1 MKRSIRSGEQRRAHT
16 SDRGVS
22 MVSYALLVSLIA
34 MVGIAAIRT
43 VGTNT
48 SDDFAQVPGAFGATG
63 LEDGGTTTTTGP
75 GMTPKEKWDQAQADW
90 SKAIDEA
97 NSTYQAAL
105 ADANAIKS
113 AQLEANKSLPK
124 SDRTAANQQANA
136 QFNASKAAA
145 KDAQN
150 AAKQAANDAKAAAQA
165 EYKATK

>member
-1 MKRSIRSGEQRRAHT
+1 
-16 SDRGVS
+16 

-48 SDDFAQVPGAFGATG
+48 SDSFGQVPAAFGATG
-63 LEDGGTTTTTGP
+63 LEDGDTTTTTGP
-75 GMTPKEKWDQAQADW
+75 AMTPKEKWDQAQADW
-90 SKAIDEA
+90 SKATDEA
-97 NSTYQAAL
+97 NSSYQTAL
-105 ADANAIKS
+105 AEANAIKA
-113 AQLEANKSLPK
+113 AQLEANKALPK
-124 SDRTAANQQANA
+124 SDRTVANQQANA